1 MSHDIFRDV
10 ARPPKGLGS
19 QSWYTV
25 PLSIVA
31 HAAAV
36 AVVVIVPLMATDVIP
51 KPSSSL
57 TAVVTPPPPPD
68 PPPPL
73 PVERRA
79 AAQTT
84 TNNTIAPVV
93 TNPAV
98 APSKAADTIGDEVP
112 GPPPL
117 PGVDRSGPPA
127 AFGGSATGS
136 TTGIVIPEPPPVTKP
151 VRPGGVVKYPEK
163 VRDVRPH
170 YPRLAIDGK
179 VEGRVII
186 EAIIGVDGR
195 VTDAKVLRSIPL
207 LDGPALEAVR
217 QWRFTPTLLN
227 GVPVPVLITVTV
239 DFKLN

>member
-1 MSHDIFRDV
+1 MPHDIFRDV

-19 QSWYTV
+19 QSWYTL

-51 KPSSSL
+51 APSSVL

-68 PPPPL
+68 PPPPIA
-73 PVERRA
+73 RRA
-79 AAQTT
+79 AAPTT
-84 TNNTIAPVV
+84 TNNTNVPVV

-98 APSKAADTIGDEVP
+98 APSKPADTIGEELP
-112 GPPPL
+112 GPPVL
-117 PGVDRSGPPA
+117 PGVHPPGPPGTIEGTPA
-127 AFGGSATGS
+127 GN
-136 TTGIVIPEPPPVTKP
+136 TTGLVIPVPPPVPGP

-179 VEGRVII
+179 VQGRVII

-195 VTDAKVLRSIPL
+195 VTDAKILRSIPL
-207 LDGPALEAVR
+207 LDSPALEAVR

-227 GVPVPVLITVTV
+227 GVPVPVIITVTV